1 MRKNVIGIIG
11 FCVIALLTVG
21 CDTSDEVIDDVNK
34 ASIEQEE
41 TLEDTDMLETDAPV
55 IEERITI
62 KDPVLEQMIR
72 EQLDKPEGELTT
84 LDMEMLYSINI
95 NYEKNPV
102 NEISGLEYAVNLN
115 DFSFSRGT
123 LKSLNPVVNLQNLF
137 YLNVSYAEISD
148 PIADFDAPAL
158 ERVGFIE
165 TNVAEYDFL
174 KNLTAV
180 SSIIVTDCNLS
191 DIGFMQNWENLTDV
205 YLTYNA
211 ISDLEPLRGKDS
223 IISLNIH
230 MNNVVSIDALSTLTN
245 LQSLNISYNHVADIT
260 PIMQLTKLIEL
271 TAYEELDQK
280 IIDRGLLENLRST
293 GIAVQ
298 YAE

>member
-1 MRKNVIGIIG
+1 MKKNVIGIIG
-11 FCVIALLTVG
+11 FCIIVLLTVG

-34 ASIEQEE
+34 ASIEQEKP
-41 TLEDTDMLETDAPV
+41 LEDTDMLETDAPST
-55 IEERITI
+55 EETITI

-72 EQLDKPEGELTT
+72 EQLDKPEGDLTT

-95 NYEKNPV
+95 DYEKNPV

-137 YLNVSYAEISD
+137 YLNVSYADISD

-165 TNVAEYDFL
+165 TNVAEYGFL

-191 DIGFMQNWENLTDV
+191 DIGFMQNWEKLTAV

-211 ISDLEPLRGKDS
+211 ISNLEPLRGKDS

-260 PIMQLTKLIEL
+260 PIMQLTKLVEL
-271 TAYEELDQK
+271 TAYEELDEK
-280 IIDRGLLENLRST
+280 IIDRGLLENLRSR